1 MAVEYLIKI
10 ESHARSREGGIGPG
24 RHSKPYAIHV
34 GASLLAKASDQP
46 ASMLNDTP
54 LSRASSLPQGLVVF
68 NDRADKRP
76 TVGFH
81 TDRVGIV
88 YSEKVGTCLPQP

>member
-1 MAVEYLIKI
+1 M
-10 ESHARSREGGIGPG
+10 
-24 RHSKPYAIHV
+24 

-46 ASMLNDTP
+46 ASMLIDTP

-68 NDRADKRP
+68 NERADKRP

-81 TDRVGIV
+81 TACVVIV
-88 YSEKVGTCLPQP
+88 YSEKVGRRLPQP